1 MRSKILK
8 GHMCQKTISFDLT
21 LMNFKTNPCEAKVVV
36 NCLGYIKDFSVRWY
50 HQQEAVQT
58 LIDQISSKVRENSYH
73 KLNYTSLIFLN
84 IMMGQLLNLSDEKF
98 LPLIRK
104 NLAIIGNFYRYFSL
118 ESYNWVRESI
128 KFFKS

>member
-36 NCLGYIKDFSVRWY
+36 NRLGYIKNFSVRWY

-58 LIDQISSKVRENSYH
+58 LINQISSKVRENSYH

-84 IMMGQLLNLSDEKF
+84 IMMGQLWNLSDEKF

-128 KFFKS
+128 KFF